1 MAANRLL
8 ILDDDP
14 RLLHLLVAAGQRSRY
29 EVTPAETIGAFREAL
44 ESAEPSLIVVDIQTQ
59 GGLGSDLLLYLQ
71 RRGCGVPIIVVG
83 GADSHALGAVRQA
96 QTLSGLTILGTLVKP
111 FPPGALTALLEIRRE
126 PDLDEW
132 AAAIREAIEER
143 QLGVQFLPIVEVVGG
158 RVVGFEAL
166 ARWFHP
172 RRGLISPDRFIPLA
186 EASGLMEPLTDYVL
200 ARSIEN
206 CAQWAAAGFDLSVA
220 VNVSAPSLVSGQIV
234 GEIGRLLTE
243 HQVPANR
250 LIVEVAESAAM
261 RQPELTSDILAQL
274 QERGVKLALDDFGTG
289 YTSLRVLSQIPFDEL
304 KIDRAF
310 VANVLE
316 SRQSQTI
323 VKAIAA
329 LGKSLGLTLVA
340 EGVENLATWRWLR
353 ELGIERCQGFTI
365 ARPMPSDRVLD
376 WLRGYRSPV

>member
-14 RLLHLLVAAGQRSRY
+14 RVLKLLVAAGERSRY
-29 EVTPAETIGAFREAL
+29 EVTPTESISVFREAL
-44 ESAEPSLIVVDIQTQ
+44 DSTAPSLIIVDIQSQ

-71 RRGCGVPIIVVG
+71 RRGCGVPIVVVG
-83 GADSHALGAVRQA
+83 GADSHALDAVRQA
-96 QTLSGLTILGTLVKP
+96 RALTGLTIIGTLVKP
-111 FPPGALTALLEIRRE
+111 FPTEALTALLESHRE

-132 AAAIREAIEER
+132 AGEIRAAIEAR
-143 QLGVQFLPIVEVVGG
+143 QLGVHYLPIVEVTGG
-158 RVVGFEAL
+158 RVAGFEAL
-166 ARWFHP
+166 TRWFHP

-186 EASGLMEPLTDYVL
+186 EATGLMEPLTDYVL
-200 ARSIEN
+200 ARSIEE
-206 CAQWAAAGFDLSVA
+206 CAQWAGAGFDLSVA
-220 VNVSAPSLVSGQIV
+220 VNVAAPSLISGQIV
-234 GEIGRLLTE
+234 GEIGRLLVE
-243 HQVPANR
+243 HQLPANR

-261 RQPELTSDILAQL
+261 RQPELTSEILAQL
-274 QERGVKLALDDFGTG
+274 QDRGVKLALDDFGTG
-289 YTSLRVLSQIPFDEL
+289 FTSLRVLSQIPFDEL

-310 VANVLE
+310 VADVLE

-340 EGVENLATWRWLR
+340 EGVENVATWRWLR
-353 ELGIERCQGFTI
+353 ELGIERCQGFAI

-376 WLRGYRSPV
+376 WLHGYRSPV

>member
-14 RLLHLLVAAGQRSRY
+14 RLLHLLVAAGQRARY
-29 EVTPAETIGAFREAL
+29 EVTPTETIGTFREAL
-44 ESAEPSLIVVDIQTQ
+44 ETTEPSLIVVDIQTQ

-96 QTLSGLTILGTLVKP
+96 QTLTGVTILGTLVKP
-111 FPPGALTALLEIRRE
+111 FPLDALTALLEIRRE

-132 AAAIREAIEER
+132 AGEIRAAIEAS
-143 QLGVQFLPIVEVVGG
+143 QLGIQFLPIVEVTGG

-200 ARSIEN
+200 ARSIEH

-220 VNVSAPSLVSGQIV
+220 VNVAAPSLVSGQIV
-234 GEIGRLLTE
+234 GEIGRLLGE
-243 HQVPANR
+243 HQLPANR

-261 RQPELTSDILAQL
+261 RQPELTSDILAHL

-289 YTSLRVLSQIPFDEL
+289 YTSLRVLSQTPFHEL
-304 KIDRAF
+304 KIDRVF

>member
-14 RLLHLLVAAGQRSRY
+14 RVLKLLVAAGERSRY
-29 EVTPAETIGAFREAL
+29 EVTPTESISAFRQAL
-44 ESAEPSLIVVDIQTQ
+44 ETTEPSLIVVDVQTQ

-83 GADSHALGAVRQA
+83 GADSHALGAVREA
-96 QTLSGLTILGTLVKP
+96 RELSGLTVIGALVKP
-111 FPPGALTALLEIRRE
+111 FAPEALIALLEARRE

-132 AAAIREAIEER
+132 AAEIRAAIEAR
-143 QLGVQFLPIVEVVGG
+143 QLGVHYLPIVEVIGG
-158 RVVGFEAL
+158 RVAGFEAL
-166 ARWFHP
+166 TRWFHP
-172 RRGLISPDRFIPLA
+172 RHGLISPDRFIPLA
-186 EASGLMEPLTDYVL
+186 ESAGLMEPLTDYVL
-200 ARSIEN
+200 ARSIEE

-220 VNVSAPSLVSGQIV
+220 VNVAAPSLMSGQIV
-234 GEIGRLLTE
+234 GEIGRLLGE
-243 HQVPANR
+243 HQLPASR

-261 RQPELTSDILAQL
+261 RQPELTSEILSRL

-310 VANVLE
+310 VADVLE

-340 EGVENLATWRWLR
+340 EGVENVATWRWLR
-353 ELGIERCQGFTI
+353 ELGIERCQGFAI

-376 WLRGYRSPV
+376 WLQGYRSPA

>member
-14 RLLHLLVAAGQRSRY
+14 RVLKLLVAAGERSRY
-29 EVTPAETIGAFREAL
+29 EVIPTESISVFRQAL
-44 ESAEPSLIVVDIQTQ
+44 ETTGPSLIVVDIQTQ

-83 GADSHALGAVRQA
+83 GADSHALGAVREA
-96 QTLSGLTILGTLVKP
+96 RELSGLTIIGTLVKP
-111 FPPGALTALLEIRRE
+111 FAPEALIALLEVRHE

-132 AAAIREAIEER
+132 AAEIRAAIEARE
-143 QLGVQFLPIVEVVGG
+143 LGVHYLPIVEVTGG
-158 RVVGFEAL
+158 RVAGFEAL
-166 ARWFHP
+166 TRWFHP

-186 EASGLMEPLTDYVL
+186 ESAGLMEPLTDYVL
-200 ARSIEN
+200 ARSIES

-220 VNVSAPSLVSGQIV
+220 VNVAAPSLISGQIV
-234 GEIGRLLTE
+234 GEIGRLLGE
-243 HQVPANR
+243 HRLPASR
-250 LIVEVAESAAM
+250 LTVEVAERAAM
-261 RQPELTSDILAQL
+261 RQPELTSEILTRL

-304 KIDRAF
+304 KIDRVF

-340 EGVENLATWRWLR
+340 EGVENVATWRWLR
-353 ELGIERCQGFTI
+353 ERGIERCQGFAI

-376 WLRGYRSPV
+376 WLKGYRSPV